1 MRRINEMRIERRK
14 NIDDIGMRQGW
25 KRDHAFNEDGMS
37 FTTMSTNDSGD
48 FNFKFT
54 NEKINRAI
62 IIRMD
67 SPIMMRAGRTDNGM
81 KINRTNDFIIN
92 WLI

>member
-1 MRRINEMRIERRK
+1 
-14 NIDDIGMRQGW
+14 
-25 KRDHAFNEDGMS
+25 MS
-37 FTTMSTNDSGD
+37 FMTVNTNDSGD

-54 NEKINRAI
+54 IEKINRAI

-92 WLI
+92 